1 MKEKIE
7 NHPFMGIK
15 TLTGLKGRNPF
26 LTNVKEEVGE
36 VVDKAVGTGGEEVGG
51 GAVAVGD
58 SAGGDV
64 GVASHKD
71 IDGHVANH

>member
-36 VVDKAVGTGGEEVGG
+36 VVDEVFGASGEEVGG

-58 SAGGDV
+58 TAGADV
-64 GVASHKD
+64 GVASHENV
-71 IDGHVANH
+71 DGHVAYH

>member
-36 VVDKAVGTGGEEVGG
+36 VVDELVGTGGDEVGR

-58 SAGGDV
+58 TAGAGAGIAAHEDV
-64 GVASHKD
+64 
-71 IDGHVANH
+71 DGHVAYH